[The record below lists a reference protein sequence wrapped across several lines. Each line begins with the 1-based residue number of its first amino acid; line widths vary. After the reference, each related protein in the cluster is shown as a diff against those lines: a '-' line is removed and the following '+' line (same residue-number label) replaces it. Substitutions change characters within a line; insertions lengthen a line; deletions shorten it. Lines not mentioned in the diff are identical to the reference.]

1 MNNRSVRIGGSDIP
15 TLLGINPFKDLYT
28 LLLEKCKL
36 KEVIF
41 EDSDYMEYG
50 KQIEPLIRD
59 YLNESTFNN
68 DPLSPQDLW
77 ENDLGFVSR
86 TDGKNSSTI
95 VEIKSTS
102 VIHGTVEDYMN
113 YLVQLLFYIWRHY
126 IKEGKIYQ
134 GYLVVYHRPD
144 NFREQ
149 LKNNH
154 VVFEKERLQLFPVNF
169 NSFDYVLRDIKT
181 AIDNFDY
188 YVSELDNDP
197 FLTEFELFGTI
208 TDFK

>member
-1 MNNRSVRIGGSDIP
+1 MRNNTRIGGSDIP

-50 KQIEPLIRD
+50 KQIEPLIRN
-59 YLNESTFNN
+59 YLNETIFSS
-68 DPLSPQDLW
+68 DVLSPQDLW

-86 TDGKNSSTI
+86 TDGKNSSVI

-102 VIHGTVEDYMN
+102 VIHIHAREYMN
-113 YLVQLLFYIWRHY
+113 YLVQLLFYIWRFY
-126 IKEGKIYQ
+126 VKEGKVYQ

-144 NFREQ
+144 DFREQ
-149 LKNNH
+149 LKNNN
-154 VVFEKERLQLFPVNF
+154 VIFDENRLQLFPIVF
-169 NSFDYVLRDIKT
+169 EDYSDVLKNIKV

-188 YVSELDNDP
+188 YVGELNKDP
-197 FLTEFELFGTI
+197 FLKEFELFGTI